1 MNDRAL
7 LSARVADCNARS
19 PICSP
24 VSDECKLSRCP
35 ENATPDDRYA
45 LRLSDESRED
55 AIRRAGAALI
65 AAYSRKEAARRR
77 YEVSSC
83 LTDRADMD
91 AASLDARQALRV
103 MEALIRG
110 RSAQMVARMEQER
123 GL

>member
-19 PICSP
+19 HSCEPL
-24 VSDECKLSRCP
+24 SDECKVDRCP

-83 LTDRADMD
+83 LLD
-91 AASLDARQALRV
+91 AADESAALVDVRTV
-103 MEALIRG
+103 VRLLEKLIQPASNTLLERLIG
-110 RSAQMVARMEQER
+110 RR
-123 GL
+123 